1 MDFALSAELLDLQS
15 RIDDFI
21 RREIMPLENDP
32 RQDAHG
38 PSMELC
44 RELQARGKAAGLWS
58 LHAPQDYGGGGLD
71 HVGRSVLLEAA
82 GYSLLGPIALNVM
95 PGEGDHHM
103 LEMIASEEQK
113 ERWLKPLIDG
123 SLKSTFAVT
132 EPENGAGADP
142 NQMLTTAVPDG
153 DDFLITGRKWLITT
167 FREAAFHIVMA
178 QTEDTSGEK
187 IGATM
192 FVVDAGAQGLRE
204 VRQLDMLDDMF
215 PGGHSEIEFEQV
227 RVTPDR
233 ILGEVGKGFRY
244 AQVRLCPARLTHCM
258 RWLGAARRCH
268 DIAIDYAKWRK
279 AFGKTI
285 GEHEG
290 VSFLLADNEMDLHH
304 CRLAVRHAAWLLDQG
319 QEARN
324 ETSMCKVYCSEK
336 LGAVVDRSLQVL
348 GGIGSSND
356 SAIARIY
363 RNIRAFRLYDG
374 PSEVHR
380 WAIGRRLLRAKR
392 AQEA

>member
-1 MDFALSAELLDLQS
+1 MDFSLPKELVDLEA
-15 RIDDFI
+15 RIRTFI
-21 RREIMPLENDP
+21 VDEVIPLENDP

-38 PSMELC
+38 PSMALC
-44 RELQARGKAAGLWS
+44 KELQDKAKAAGLWS
-58 LHAPQDYGGGGLD
+58 LHAPTKYGGAGLN
-71 HVGRSVLLEAA
+71 HAGRAVALEAA

-103 LEMIASEEQK
+103 LEVIATEEQK
-113 ERWLKPLIDG
+113 DRWLKPLIDG
-123 SLKSTFAVT
+123 SKKSTFCVT
-132 EPENGAGADP
+132 EPNNGAGADP

-153 DDFLITGRKWLITT
+153 DDFVINGHKWLITT
-167 FREAAFHIVMA
+167 FQEASFHIVMA
-178 QTEDTSGEK
+178 QTEDSSGEK

-192 FVVDAGAQGLRE
+192 FVVDAEADGLSE
-204 VRQLDMLDDMF
+204 VRRLDMLDDMF
-215 PGGHSEIEFEQV
+215 PGGHSEIKLENV

-258 RWLGAARRCH
+258 RWLGAAQRAH
-268 DIAIDYAKWRK
+268 DIAVEFAKWRK
-279 AFGKTI
+279 AFGKPI
-285 GEHEG
+285 GEHQG
-290 VSFLLADNEMDLHH
+290 VSFHLANNDMDLHH

-319 QEARN
+319 EQARN

-336 LGAVVDRSLQVL
+336 LGEVVDRSMQVL

-356 SAIARIY
+356 TAVMRIY
-363 RNIRAFRLYDG
+363 KNIRAFRLYDG

-380 WAIGRRLLRAKR
+380 WALGRSILRD
-392 AQEA
+392 